1 MSFSNDVK
9 TELSR
14 RIDEERLCRIAELS
28 AVIRFAGRID
38 REKPEIEIHTENVML
53 AKKYESKITICK
65 EGGEP
70 VNAKSVVRLLAEGIG
85 QGTKAELAAEGPDE
99 AEAIEALAGL
109 VASGFGE

>member
-1 MSFSNDVK
+1 MVTKQVEFINK
-9 TELSR
+9 TGLHARPAS
-14 RIDEERLCRIAELS
+14 D
-28 AVIRFAGRID
+28 F
-38 REKPEIEIHTENVML
+38 VML

-85 QGTKAELAAEGPDE
+85 QGTKAELAAEGVDE
-99 AEAIEALAGL
+99 ADAIEALAAL

>member
-1 MSFSNDVK
+1 MVTKQVEFINK
-9 TELSR
+9 TGLHARPAS
-14 RIDEERLCRIAELS
+14 D
-28 AVIRFAGRID
+28 F
-38 REKPEIEIHTENVML
+38 VML

-85 QGTKAELAAEGPDE
+85 QGTKAELAAAGPGE
-99 AEAIEALAGL
+99 AEAIEALADL

>member
-1 MSFSNDVK
+1 MVTKQVEFINK
-9 TELSR
+9 TGLHARPAS
-14 RIDEERLCRIAELS
+14 D
-28 AVIRFAGRID
+28 F
-38 REKPEIEIHTENVML
+38 VML

-85 QGTKAELAAEGPDE
+85 QGTKAELAAEGVDE
-99 AEAIEALAGL
+99 AEAIEVLAAL

>member
-1 MSFSNDVK
+1 MVTKQVEFINK
-9 TELSR
+9 TGLHARPAS
-14 RIDEERLCRIAELS
+14 D
-28 AVIRFAGRID
+28 F
-38 REKPEIEIHTENVML
+38 VML

-85 QGTKAELAAEGPDE
+85 QGTKAELAAEGSDE
-99 AEAIEALAGL
+99 AEAIEALADL

>member
-1 MSFSNDVK
+1 MVTKKVEFINK
-9 TELSR
+9 TGLHARPAS
-14 RIDEERLCRIAELS
+14 D
-28 AVIRFAGRID
+28 F
-38 REKPEIEIHTENVML
+38 VML

-85 QGTKAELAAEGPDE
+85 QRTKAELAAEGVDE
-99 AEAIEALAGL
+99 AEAIEALAAL

>member
-1 MSFSNDVK
+1 MVTKQVVFINK
-9 TELSR
+9 TGLHARPAS
-14 RIDEERLCRIAELS
+14 D
-28 AVIRFAGRID
+28 F
-38 REKPEIEIHTENVML
+38 VML

-85 QGTKAELAAEGPDE
+85 QGTKAELAAEGSDE
-99 AEAIEALAGL
+99 AEAIEALADL

>member
-1 MSFSNDVK
+1 MVTKQVEFINK
-9 TELSR
+9 TGLHARPAS
-14 RIDEERLCRIAELS
+14 D
-28 AVIRFAGRID
+28 F
-38 REKPEIEIHTENVML
+38 VML

-85 QGTKAELAAEGPDE
+85 QGTKAELAAEGVDE
-99 AEAIEALAGL
+99 AEAIEALAVL

>member
-1 MSFSNDVK
+1 MVTKQVEFINK
-9 TELSR
+9 TGLHARPAS
-14 RIDEERLCRIAELS
+14 D
-28 AVIRFAGRID
+28 F
-38 REKPEIEIHTENVML
+38 VML

-85 QGTKAELAAEGPDE
+85 QGTKAELTAEGPDE
-99 AEAIEALAGL
+99 AEAIEALADL

>member
-1 MSFSNDVK
+1 MVTKQVEFINK
-9 TELSR
+9 TGLHARPAS
-14 RIDEERLCRIAELS
+14 D
-28 AVIRFAGRID
+28 F
-38 REKPEIEIHTENVML
+38 VML

-85 QGTKAELAAEGPDE
+85 KGTKAELAAEGPDE
-99 AEAIEALAGL
+99 AEAIEALADL

>member
-1 MSFSNDVK
+1 MVSQK
-9 TELSR
+9 
-14 RIDEERLCRIAELS
+14 
-28 AVIRFAGRID
+28 VIIKNPSGLHARPASDF
-38 REKPEIEIHTENVML
+38 VML

-99 AEAIEALAGL
+99 AEAIEALADL